1 MMARVID
8 FQKRKQ
14 EGPRKR
20 PKEPAAATAPEVKV
34 IDKGNAF
41 SRLMAKAF
49 WHAASGTVTWFYSV
63 AAALGVAV
71 ALLSKVAFFIISLLI
86 AFSYFAPAEPDMSN
100 IYKLAMG
107 YPLLL
112 FGNLLYRGF
121 VFLLYRGAC
130 RLSAKTTK
138 GS

>member
-20 PKEPAAATAPEVKV
+20 PKEPASPAPEVKTR
-34 IDKGNAF
+34 DRGNAF
-41 SRLMAKAF
+41 SRLMVKAF
-49 WHAASGTVTWFYSV
+49 WHAASGTATWLYSV
-63 AAALGVAV
+63 AAALGVAI
-71 ALLSKVAFFIISLLI
+71 ALLSKFAFFIITLLI

-112 FGNLLYRGF
+112 FGNLLYRGL
-121 VFLLYRGAC
+121 VFLMYRGAC

-138 GS
+138 GV